1 MVIYMRQ
8 PVGSC
13 CSWRLAALAA
23 VRNEKDAAGGEKT
36 GGSPLTGLLVLV
48 SAEWPA
54 KLHPGSQKPGVWA
67 RVAEYCSLCFR

>member
-36 GGSPLTGLLVLV
+36 GGSPASWSWFRQSGQLNYT
-48 SAEWPA
+48 
-54 KLHPGSQKPGVWA
+54 
-67 RVAEYCSLCFR
+67 RVPKNQVFGRV